1 MLLYL
6 RGNILKYL
14 GIKCYSE
21 SSQFLNGSVKKKKK
35 RVCMRACA
43 CMYVWHTEREKNLLV
58 TGGEEPLKRDQ
69 QESNQKQTLNLYFA
83 LKEG

>member
-35 RVCMRACA
+35 ACVHACM
-43 CMYVWHTEREKNLLV
+43 CMYVCVTHREGKESARENSQRLV
-58 TGGEEPLKRDQ
+58 GRSL
-69 QESNQKQTLNLYFA
+69 
-83 LKEG
+83 